1 MRITAAVLP
10 EARAAIEVRV
20 VELVAP
26 GHGEVLVS
34 TTHQPRLREAA
45 GPLDLVHTGQAVRAV
60 PRLN

>member
-1 MRITAAVLP
+1 LRITAAVLP
-10 EARAAIEVRV
+10 EAGAAIEVRV